1 MDLADA
7 WDLGGWLAK
16 VRLHRPLVHNITNFV
31 AMQFSANVLLSVG
44 ASPVMAHAA
53 PEVAEMAAQAD
64 GLVLNIGTLEPDW
77 VTAMETAAAAAHAHG
92 KPVVLD
98 PVGVGA
104 TAYRTDTAHRLLD
117 TAHPTAVRGNAS
129 EIGVL
134 VGTGGD
140 VRGVDAAGAQLPLD
154 ALATWARRRHCLVI
168 ATGAVDIATDGDRV
182 VRVFNGHERL
192 QQVTATGCSLSALVG
207 AFLAVAVKTEGRP
220 LEAVTSALAYFGAAG
235 ERAAAQA
242 RGPGSFA
249 VALLDELAAYEPAAL
264 NRDARV
270 TMD

>member
-1 MDLADA
+1 MGLPDA
-7 WDLGGWLAK
+7 GDLGGWLAQ

-31 AMQFSANVLLSVG
+31 AMQFSANVLLSAG

-53 PEVAEMAAQAD
+53 PEVAEIAAQAD

-77 VTAMETAAAAAHAHG
+77 VAAMQTAAEAAHAHG
-92 KPVVLD
+92 RPVVLD

-104 TAYRTDTAHRLLD
+104 TAYRTDTAHHLLD
-117 TAHPTAVRGNAS
+117 SARPTVVRGNTS

-140 VRGVDAAGAQLPLD
+140 VRGVDAAGGELRVD
-154 ALATWARRRHCLVI
+154 ALVAWARTRQCLVV
-168 ATGAVDIATDGDRV
+168 ATGATDIATDGQRV

-207 AFLAVAVKTEGRP
+207 AFVAVAVKTGGQP
-220 LEAVTSALAYFGAAG
+220 LEAVAAALAYFGAAG
-235 ERAAAQA
+235 ERAAAHSH
-242 RGPGSFA
+242 GPGSFA
-249 VALLDELAAYEPAAL
+249 VALLDELNAYEPAAL
-264 NRDARV
+264 SRDARV
-270 TMD
+270 TID